1 MDATQ
6 KRIENFK
13 KVERFPVTSPDQLK
27 SSLPRA
33 LYAWW
38 QTFLPELPSR
48 ANFDIT
54 KHRELVSNIFLIEVV
69 GDGHFL
75 YRLHGE
81 RVTQLVGR
89 SNHNTRFSA
98 ESSLL
103 DDRLL
108 AEHLHNVITAR
119 AAYHCFGNL
128 SMFDREFIQFESLD
142 CPLADAEGN
151 ITHILGVLVD
161 IQEGD
166 L

>member
-54 KHRELVSNIFLIEVV
+54 KQRELVSNIFLIEVV
-69 GDGHFL
+69 GDGHF
-75 YRLHGE
+75 
-81 RVTQLVGR
+81 
-89 SNHNTRFSA
+89 
-98 ESSLL
+98 
-103 DDRLL
+103 
-108 AEHLHNVITAR
+108 
-119 AAYHCFGNL
+119 
-128 SMFDREFIQFESLD
+128 
-142 CPLADAEGN
+142 
-151 ITHILGVLVD
+151 
-161 IQEGD
+161 
-166 L
+166 